1 MTLPSGLVLPM
12 AEIAQLCRRYRVRE
26 LALFG
31 SAARGDMRADSDID
45 LLVEFHPHAPG
56 GLLEYA
62 GLMLDLSDLLRRKV
76 DLVEREGLKP
86 LIRKAVL
93 SEARTIYAA

>member
-1 MTLPSGLVLPM
+1 MTPPRGFTLPM
-12 AEIAQLCRRYRVRE
+12 EAIAEVCRRYRVRE
-26 LALFG
+26 LAVFG
-31 SAARGDMRADSDID
+31 SAARGEMRADSDID
-45 LLVEFHPHAPG
+45 LLVDFQPDASG

-62 GLMLDLSDLLRRKV
+62 GLMLELSELLHRQV

-86 LIRKAVL
+86 LLRNAVV

>member
-1 MTLPSGLVLPM
+1 MTPPLGLTLPM
-12 AEIAQLCRRYRVRE
+12 EAIAEVCRRYRVRE
-26 LALFG
+26 LAVFG
-31 SAARGDMRADSDID
+31 SAARGEMRADSDID
-45 LLVEFHPHAPG
+45 LLVDFQPDAAG

-62 GLMLDLSDLLRRKV
+62 GLMLELSELLHRQV

-86 LIRKAVL
+86 LLRKAVV

>member
-12 AEIAQLCRRYRVRE
+12 AEIVELCRRYRVRE
-26 LALFG
+26 LAVFG
-31 SAARGDMRADSDID
+31 SAARGDLRAESDID
-45 LLVEFHPHAPG
+45 LLVEFQPDAPG
-56 GLLEYA
+56 GLLDYA
-62 GLMLDLSDLLRRKV
+62 GLMLDLSQLLRRKV